1 MDIALYV
8 EHDGGCGEDKK
19 VESLTLT
26 RLINRLWR
34 CPSIDVNER
43 SRDCHAPDAL
53 EL

>member
-1 MDIALYV
+1 MGGVKYN
-8 EHDGGCGEDKK
+8 DGGYERRKK

-43 SRDCHAPDAL
+43 SRDCHATDAL